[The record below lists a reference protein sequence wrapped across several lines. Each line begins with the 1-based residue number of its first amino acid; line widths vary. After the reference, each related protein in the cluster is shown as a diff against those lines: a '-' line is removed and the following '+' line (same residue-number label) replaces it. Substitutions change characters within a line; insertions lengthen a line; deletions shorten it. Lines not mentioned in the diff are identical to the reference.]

1 MMTSSWPTALA
12 ALTIAIAIAILS
24 QGGVLAFQAAHQSF
38 AASCSS
44 SRCSSPLHRLLASD
58 SDASTDKSDDDVGPD
73 ILQPFVPAMDPKY
86 SVTGPVG
93 EGKFIISRTG
103 PPTAEEMSNE
113 QMLKIVKIEC
123 NDLEVNTLVWKCLG
137 YRFNEEEEKWEPTEV
152 FPNWKERFPDPPD
165 FIGMQRVYSRE
176 VDQPSLRSNQ
186 ALVRSIP
193 PGNKQSLKTQ
203 LKPIGWKGYNYKEL
217 TPNKTRRAQCANWI
231 VFFREELFGY
241 TVEELKER
249 RRLRKEA
256 EAAAEAKMR
265 EEGKEVDT
273 WKPPVKEVCLLSFP
287 CRLLNYGAVVCGE
300 ERKWDA
306 KRRSDQREQRIAWPY
321 LARKCN
327 VIVRNCHTAANLT
340 PPNHAQL
347 TLVKRTSNC
356 RGMQWVEQ

>member
-1 MMTSSWPTALA
+1 MTSSWPTALA
-12 ALTIAIAIAILS
+12 ALTIAILP
-24 QGGVLAFQAAHQSF
+24 QGGVLAFQTAHQSF

-44 SRCSSPLHRLLASD
+44 SRCSSPVHRLLASG
-58 SDASTDKSDDDVGPD
+58 SDASTDKSDDDNVGPD
-73 ILQPFVPAMDPKY
+73 ILQPFVPALDPKY
-86 SVTGPVG
+86 SVRGPVG

-231 VFFREELFGY
+231 VFYREELFGY

-273 WKPPVKEVCLLSFP
+273 WKPPVKEVF
-287 CRLLNYGAVVCGE
+287 
-300 ERKWDA
+300 
-306 KRRSDQREQRIAWPY
+306 
-321 LARKCN
+321 
-327 VIVRNCHTAANLT
+327 
-340 PPNHAQL
+340 
-347 TLVKRTSNC
+347 
-356 RGMQWVEQ
+356 